1 MVDKISDKQEN
12 KKFADLADMADAL
25 KRGIDLQS
33 IAFDAIV
40 NIEDDS
46 IRSLAAIKALNVA
59 YDYNQY
65 LSNQL
70 QVLHDSVYEEV

>member
-40 NIEDDS
+40 NIGDDS

-70 QVLHDSVYEEV
+70 QVLHDSLYEEV

>member
-40 NIEDDS
+40 NIEDNS
-46 IRSLAAIKALNVA
+46 IRSLAAVKALNVA

-70 QVLHDSVYEEV
+70 QILHDSLYEEV

>member
-40 NIEDDS
+40 NIEDNS
-46 IRSLAAIKALNVA
+46 IRSLAAVKALNVA
-59 YDYNQY
+59 YEYNQY

-70 QVLHDSVYEEV
+70 QVLHDSLYEEV

>member
-40 NIEDDS
+40 NIEDNS
-46 IRSLAAIKALNVA
+46 IRSLAAVKALNVA

-70 QVLHDSVYEEV
+70 QVLHDSLYEEV

>member
-12 KKFADLADMADAL
+12 KKSADLADMADAL

-70 QVLHDSVYEEV
+70 QVLHDSLYEEV

>member
-70 QVLHDSVYEEV
+70 QVLHDSLYEEV

>member
-40 NIEDDS
+40 SIEDNS
-46 IRSLAAIKALNVA
+46 IRSLAAVKALIVA

-70 QVLHDSVYEEV
+70 QVLHDRLYEEV